1 MEDLVADIDTNYH
14 RSFYEVELDENGNV
28 ICAKKSNYR
37 PKKVNTSSFR
47 LQSFSWFGPKICTL
61 IPNALKNI
69 NSLATFK
76 DNLKKFEFENCPCKL
91 CKEYVQSVGYIR
103 LYKYI

>member
-47 LQSFSWFGPKICTL
+47 LQSFSWFGPKIWTL

-91 CKEYVQSVGYIR
+91 CKEYLQGVGYIN
-103 LYKYI
+103 